1 MVIDAAFII
10 AILLTGNIMLTNGFS
25 ALELQ
30 RNKSNLWFALLNT
43 FCNIMVIM
51 AATSLYSI
59 IYKYILDLYNVEKI
73 GLLIIVL
80 LAGAG
85 NFGILQIIKSTNKE
99 MYYYYDATYSFV
111 INLALTI
118 GVLLNI
124 NFSLSF
130 GDTIIYTAFVC
141 LAYVAIS
148 LLFAFIYPRLHNQ
161 KISKV
166 VRPVPITI
174 LAMSVLMLILYAIK
188 ISI

>member
-1 MVIDAAFII
+1 MVDAAFLV

-30 RNKSNLWFALLNT
+30 RNKSHVGFAIVNT
-43 FCNIMVIM
+43 LCNVFVVL

-59 IYKYILDLYNVEKI
+59 VYKYVLDLYNIEKI
-73 GLLIIVL
+73 GLIIIVL

-85 NFGILQIIKSTNKE
+85 NFGILQIIKSTSKE
-99 MYYYYDATYSFV
+99 MYYYYDVTYSFV
-111 INLALTI
+111 INLALCI
-118 GVLLNI
+118 GILLNVD
-124 NFSLSF
+124 FTQSF
-130 GDTIIYTAFVC
+130 ANTLIQSSFVC
-141 LAYVAIS
+141 LAYLGVS

-174 LAMSVLMLILYAIK
+174 VAMSVLMLILYAIR

>member
-10 AILLTGNIMLTNGFS
+10 SILLVNNVMLTNGFS

-30 RNKSNLWFALLNT
+30 RNKSHVGFAILNT
-43 FCNIMVIM
+43 VCNVLVIL
-51 AATSLYSI
+51 AASSLYSI
-59 IYKYILDLYNVEKI
+59 IYKYILDLYNVEKV
-73 GLLIIVL
+73 GLVIIVL

-85 NFGILQIIKSTNKE
+85 NFGILQIFKSVSKE

-118 GVLLNI
+118 GVLLI
-124 NFSLSF
+124 IDFTQNFGNAMIEALF
-130 GDTIIYTAFVC
+130 IC
-141 LAYVAIS
+141 LAYMVVSI
-148 LLFAFIYPRLHNQ
+148 LFALVYPRLHNQ
-161 KISKV
+161 KISRI

-174 LAMSVLMLILYAIK
+174 MAMSVLMLILYAIR